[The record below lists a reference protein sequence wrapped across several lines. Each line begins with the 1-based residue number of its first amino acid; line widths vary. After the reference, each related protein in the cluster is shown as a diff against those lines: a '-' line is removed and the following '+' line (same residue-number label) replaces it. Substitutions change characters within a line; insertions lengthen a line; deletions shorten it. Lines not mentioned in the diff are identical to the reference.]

1 MAFKFNKVRRD
12 AISVAKNIINPI
24 KYHRDVILVGRDVIL
39 VEKRNQPNKVPS
51 GRDVGRKKKSIQ

>member
-24 KYHRDVILVGRDVIL
+24 KSRRDVIL
-39 VEKRNQPNKVPS
+39 VEKRNQSNKVPS
-51 GRDVGRKKKSIQ
+51 GRDIGRKKKPTQQSPIGT